1 MGVTAT
7 VAVVEREERER
18 VEEEGA
24 VAAAED
30 EEGDER
36 RARLLRVVGPEE
48 GGGGGEE
55 EEEDGAVEVAS
66 ARLRLRV
73 SIQRKKP
80 PTRVSLIQRDSD
92 RISTDPETDRIKLA
106 RNPNLLARS
115 IGAREKQTY

>member
-1 MGVTAT
+1 MGVTAA

-36 RARLLRVVGPEE
+36 RARLLRVVGPE
-48 GGGGGEE
+48 GGGEE

-80 PTRVSLIQRDSD
+80 PHESLLFREIPIASQLIQKPIGLS
-92 RISTDPETDRIKLA
+92 SLETLIC
-106 RNPNLLARS
+106 
-115 IGAREKQTY
+115 

>member
-1 MGVTAT
+1 M
-7 VAVVEREERER
+7 
-18 VEEEGA
+18 EEEGA
-24 VAAAED
+24 VAVVAAAAEE

-36 RARLLRVVGPEE
+36 RARLLRVVGPE
-48 GGGGGEE
+48 GGGGDE

-115 IGAREKQTY
+115 IGAREKQSY

>member
-1 MGVTAT
+1 M
-7 VAVVEREERER
+7 
-18 VEEEGA
+18 EEEGA
-24 VAAAED
+24 VAVVAAAAEE

-36 RARLLRVVGPEE
+36 RARLLRVVGPE
-48 GGGGGEE
+48 GGGGGDE

>member
-1 MGVTAT
+1 M
-7 VAVVEREERER
+7 
-18 VEEEGA
+18 EEEGA
-24 VAAAED
+24 VAVVAAAAEE

-36 RARLLRVVGPEE
+36 RARLLRVVGPE
-48 GGGGGEE
+48 GGGDE

-115 IGAREKQTY
+115 IGAREKQSY

>member
-1 MGVTAT
+1 MGVTAA

-80 PTRVSLIQRDSD
+80 PHESLLFREIPIASQLIQKPIGLS
-92 RISTDPETDRIKLA
+92 SLETLIC
-106 RNPNLLARS
+106 
-115 IGAREKQTY
+115 

>member
-1 MGVTAT
+1 M
-7 VAVVEREERER
+7 VEREERER

>member
-1 MGVTAT
+1 M
-7 VAVVEREERER
+7 VEREERER

-36 RARLLRVVGPEE
+36 RARLLRVVGPE
-48 GGGGGEE
+48 GGGEE

-80 PTRVSLIQRDSD
+80 PHESLLFREIPIASQLIQKPIGLS
-92 RISTDPETDRIKLA
+92 SLETLIC
-106 RNPNLLARS
+106 
-115 IGAREKQTY
+115 